1 MPIYFS
7 EQAPTCPVSYDQPVG
22 PEKSHLFGRPQF
34 VRPAIPPARDLPS
47 AIITANIAR
56 SIVTA
61 LTNNRV
67 INNVQPPRPIVP
79 PTVAKD
85 KYKLKK
91 ARWVEQKDKR
101 VRRRYKYYGENE
113 DGSKDK
119 SIWIITERIVRM
131 VWYDRGWKAYMTWE
145 YGDKGEGE
153 PVGGASGGGGSGGGS
168 GGDSGGEE

>member
-22 PEKSHLFGRPQF
+22 PEQAHLFGRPQF
-34 VRPAIPPARDLPS
+34 VRPTIPRVPANDLQS
-47 AIITANIAR
+47 AILVANIAR
-56 SIVTA
+56 NIVSA

-101 VRRRYKYYGENE
+101 VKRKYKYYARNEQGE
-113 DGSKDK
+113 KDK
-119 SIWIITERIVRM
+119 NVSVTTERIERM

-153 PVGGASGGGGSGGGS
+153 PTR
-168 GGDSGGEE
+168 